1 MSKIKILTSAAILAL
16 SSCTSNGTMLWANDP
31 DGDGNSKGHDHHASY
46 MDTNGK
52 KLFVFDP
59 KHRSWAAYNEKGTR
73 VNTGKGSGG
82 KNWCAD
88 VGRSCKTKEGT
99 YQIVREGNEHCKSS
113 KYPIKTNGGAP
124 MPYCM
129 HFGHTGYAIHAS
141 NDVPDDRNASHGCV
155 RVTLKSA
162 KWLNE
167 KFIDVGT
174 TVVILPYED

>member
-1 MSKIKILTSAAILAL
+1 MKFKQKCLSTILLL
-16 SSCTSNGTMLWANDP
+16 SLCSCTSNGKMIWGKDP
-31 DGDGNSKGHDHHASY
+31 DGDGNTKGHDYHQAYKNTHG
-46 MDTNGK
+46 N

-59 KHRSWAAYNEKGTR
+59 KHKSWAAYNEKGKL
-73 VNTGKGSGG
+73 VNTGKASGG

-88 VGRSCKTKEGT
+88 IGRSCKTKEGS
-99 YQIVREGNEHCKSS
+99 YKIVREGNEYCKSS

-129 HFGHTGYAIHAS
+129 HFGNSGYAIHAS

-167 KFIDVGT
+167 NFIDVGT
-174 TVVILPYED
+174 NVVILPYE